1 MTFLLDEDEA
11 LRNLLKEMTVTDQK
25 ASSATVKTITNK
37 SLLSNVVTIT
47 TSTPHEFE
55 VGDTVTIAGA
65 STPFNGTYNITL
77 IPSPTTFKYAKT
89 NANIAPVA
97 SGGTATPGTTRKV
110 GVWFGQPDQEIRAQS
125 YPYITID
132 MIDIA
137 EDFSRAM
144 RGKVKPAY
152 LPNPS
157 VIGDSTP
164 WDTDEHDWEI
174 NYPIPVNIDYQ
185 VTSYSRQ
192 PRHDR
197 QILSQLLYSKL
208 PLRFAV
214 LDTGPNTVFG
224 TTRRLD
230 VLDISKRD
238 ITEQG
243 RRLFVNAIT
252 VRVSSEIAAET
263 YKQMYKVLQV
273 NVTGTTGSQI
283 IDRSQFTTIDSY
295 TQSAP

>member
-11 LRNLLKEMTVTDQK
+11 LRTLLKEMTVTDQQ
-25 ASSATVKTITNK
+25 AASATAKTITHK
-37 SLLSNVVTIT
+37 ALTTNVVTIT
-47 TSTPHEFE
+47 TSTEHGFE

-77 IPSPTTFKYAKT
+77 IPTPTTFKYAKT
-89 NANIAPVA
+89 NANIARVA

-132 MIDIA
+132 MIDIS

-144 RGKVKPAY
+144 RGRVKPAY
-152 LPNPS
+152 LTNPS
-157 VIGDSTP
+157 VIGTNTA
-164 WDTDEHDWEI
+164 WDTDEHNWDI

-185 VTSYSRQ
+185 ITSFSRQ

-197 QILSQLLYSKL
+197 QILAQLLYSKI

-214 LDTGPNTVFG
+214 LNTGPNTVFG

-243 RRLFVNAIT
+243 KRLFVNAIT

-263 YKQMYKVLQV
+263 FNKMYKVLQL

-283 IDRSQFTTIDSY
+283 IDRSQFTAIDTY

>member
-1 MTFLLDEDEA
+1 
-11 LRNLLKEMTVTDQK
+11 
-25 ASSATVKTITNK
+25 
-37 SLLSNVVTIT
+37 
-47 TSTPHEFE
+47 
-55 VGDTVTIAGA
+55 
-65 STPFNGTYNITL
+65 
-77 IPSPTTFKYAKT
+77 
-89 NANIAPVA
+89 
-97 SGGTATPGTTRKV
+97 
-110 GVWFGQPDQEIRAQS
+110 
-125 YPYITID
+125 
-132 MIDIA
+132 
-137 EDFSRAM
+137 
-144 RGKVKPAY
+144 
-152 LPNPS
+152 
-157 VIGDSTP
+157 
-164 WDTDEHDWEI
+164 
-174 NYPIPVNIDYQ
+174 
-185 VTSYSRQ
+185 
-192 PRHDR
+192 
-197 QILSQLLYSKL
+197 
-208 PLRFAV
+208 LRFAV

>member
-1 MTFLLDEDEA
+1 MTFLLSEDEA
-11 LRNLLKEMTVTDQK
+11 LRNLLKDMVVTDQK
-25 ASSATVKTITNK
+25 A
-37 SLLSNVVTIT
+37 
-47 TSTPHEFE
+47 
-55 VGDTVTIAGA
+55 A
-65 STPFNGTYNITL
+65 STME
-77 IPSPTTFKYAKT
+77 
-89 NANIAPVA
+89 
-97 SGGTATPGTTRKV
+97 TTRKV

-132 MIDIA
+132 MVDIS

-152 LPNPS
+152 ITNPT
-157 VIGDSTP
+157 VIGESTA
-164 WDTDEHDWEI
+164 WDTDEHNWEI

-185 VTSYSRQ
+185 ITSYSRQ

-197 QILSQLLYSKL
+197 QILSQLLFTKV

-214 LDTGPNTVFG
+214 LNTGPNTVFG

-243 RRLFVNAIT
+243 KRLFVNAMT
-252 VRVSSEIAAET
+252 VRVSSEIAPET
-263 YKQMYKVLQV
+263 YNNLYKVLQI